1 MPVDLD
7 RMFASLGSDA
17 DSVPLPQISTVR
29 SRGNRRRAYHALS
42 VTAAACVAVALVV
55 GGVSALR
62 RPIPV
67 ESMMGGNGSGFVASG
82 PVRFIP
88 LRAVATPLA
97 FDEPLWLDV
106 PAPGPGRPAAAV
118 VDDRAVLTW
127 RLADGTVMM
136 GAASLPSGQRL
147 FGPVAVGRYDSWS
160 VTVLSA
166 GILVDGLRTDGIQ
179 AGAVS
184 RTISWLDRDNGATR
198 WHFDLP
204 PAKVN
209 VVFTR
214 SAIVVASLPQ
224 GELRGV
230 DWTTGQTLWTVNTS
244 TGLSRAALGMYTQF
258 DLILPDP
265 GPVWQPPVLATDS
278 VVQVDANGVLRS
290 YDART
295 GQQVGQR
302 QGTGDEVAAFD
313 GTVYAV
319 AADPFR
325 LLSYP
330 VDNQQ
335 PVRVVYQAPA
345 GTTYLR
351 SPVPCGA
358 GRVCLIEDQTVGG
371 LAVAVDLTTGDRRV
385 LASTIA
391 GDSLQTVG
399 DRVLLDGRGS
409 GRPALLDPAGGE
421 PMPLAPTGAPAYAGR
436 VAPTAV
442 LSFAFAPGP
451 SVPTGDELTDLWVY
465 GIYRDDGS
473 LRPLGKVIVQASG
486 CSFNNRYLVCPT
498 RTGLGIWQFAG

>member
-7 RMFASLGSDA
+7 RMFASLGTDA
-17 DSVPLPQISTVR
+17 DSVPVPDIASVR
-29 SRGNRRRAYHALS
+29 SRGNRRRAYQALS

-55 GGVSALR
+55 GGVTALR
-62 RPIPV
+62 RTLPV
-67 ESMMGGNGSGFVASG
+67 VDVMGGAGSGFAASG

-88 LRAVATPLA
+88 LRTVGAPLA
-97 FDEPLWLDV
+97 FDEPLWFDV
-106 PAPGPGRPAAAV
+106 SAPGPGRPAAAV

-127 RLADGTVMM
+127 QRTDGTVMM

-147 FGPVAVGRYDSWS
+147 FGPVPVGRYDSWS
-160 VTVLSA
+160 VTVLST
-166 GILVDGLRTDGIQ
+166 GILVDGIRADGVPTD
-179 AGAVS
+179 AVS
-184 RTISWLDRDNGATR
+184 RTISWLDRDNGTTR
-198 WHFDLP
+198 WQLDLP

-209 VVFTR
+209 VVLAR

-224 GELRGV
+224 GDLRGI
-230 DWTTGQTLWTVNTS
+230 DWTTGQTLWTVTS
-244 TGLSRAALGMYTQF
+244 TGPGRAALGMNTQF
-258 DLILPDP
+258 DLVPPDP
-265 GPVWQPPVLATDS
+265 GPAWRTPVLTTDS
-278 VVQVDANGVLRS
+278 VVQVSANGVLRL

-302 QGTGDEVAAFD
+302 QGTGEEVAAFD
-313 GTVYAV
+313 GIVYSV
-319 AADPFR
+319 VADPFR
-325 LLSYP
+325 LLSYS

-345 GTTYLR
+345 GTTFLR

-358 GRVCLIEDQTVGG
+358 GRICLIEDRTAGG

-385 LASTIA
+385 LTSTIA
-391 GDSLQTVG
+391 GDTLQAVG
-399 DRVLLDGRGS
+399 DRVLLDGRGN
-409 GRPALLDPAGGE
+409 GRPALLDPAGRD
-421 PMPLAPTGAPAYAGR
+421 PMPLAPAGAPAYAAR
-436 VAPTAV
+436 VGPTAV

-465 GIYRDDGS
+465 GIYPEDGS

-486 CSFNNRYLVCPT
+486 CSFDNRYLVCPT